1 MTGKKI
7 RVTLVKSPIRQ
18 KKDIKTTA
26 DALGLRKMNYTKEF
40 TDSPQVR
47 GMLFKVKHM
56 VRIEEI

>member
-18 KKDIKTTA
+18 KNDIKTTA
-26 DALGLRKMNYTKEF
+26 DALGLRKINFTKEF
-40 TDSPQVR
+40 EDSPQVR